1 MEVKTVG
8 VACDHAGFPLKQF
21 VLEYLEKKGYA
32 VKDFGTYSDES
43 VDYPDFAHPLAEAIE
58 SGEVY
63 PGIGICG
70 SGEGMA
76 ITLNKHQGVRAGL
89 VWNKDVAQLIRQH
102 NDANVLCLGGKLI
115 GEMIAMEIVK
125 TWMNTEPL
133 TAEKYVRRRDKVKE
147 INDELCKSLS

>member
-8 VACDHAGFPLKQF
+8 LASDHAGFPLKQF
-21 VLEYLEKKGYA
+21 VIEYLKKHNYE
-32 VKDFGTYSDES
+32 VKDFGTYSDIS
-43 VDYPDFAHPLAEAIE
+43 CDYPDFAHPLAEAIE

-89 VWNKDVAQLIRQH
+89 AWNKDIAELIRQH
-102 NDANVLCLGGKLI
+102 NDANVVVLPGRFISNSC
-115 GEMIAMEIVK
+115 
-125 TWMNTEPL
+125 
-133 TAEKYVRRRDKVKE
+133 
-147 INDELCKSLS
+147 